1 MQVCAKLGCVVDS
14 PPLLERS
21 LVGQPVAGGGVVGL
35 VQRLGDPE
43 VGGLV
48 ELVPGAVDEVLAGAR
63 ADSVVWIVDA
73 DELEGPLRLEGAAA
87 GAVVG
92 EEANLGKRCKQH

>member
-1 MQVCAKLGCVVDS
+1 M
-14 PPLLERS
+14 
-21 LVGQPVAGGGVVGL
+21 
-35 VQRLGDPE
+35 QRLGDPE

-63 ADSVVWIVDA
+63 ADAVVGVVDA
-73 DELEGPLRLEGAAA
+73 DELEGPLGLEGAAA